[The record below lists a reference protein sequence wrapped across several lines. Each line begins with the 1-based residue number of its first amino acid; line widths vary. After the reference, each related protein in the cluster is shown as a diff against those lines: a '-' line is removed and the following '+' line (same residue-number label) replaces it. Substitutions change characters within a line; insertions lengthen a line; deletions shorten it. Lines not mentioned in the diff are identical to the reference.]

1 MEALKALTLT
11 IICTKFSLV
20 SKVLSF
26 YYTAV
31 FTGLYD
37 RSNWQFISQI
47 PAVAQRCS
55 QIFSRINRTT
65 PVLEFLFLKNCRP
78 QTWSFI
84 ENKTFRQGCFSV
96 NCVKFL
102 RTQFYKTP
110 SVVAYSCNT
119 LKKNKIILSSFS
131 SLRFAVGPSIN
142 DVRTS
147 LGIFGTPLPL
157 SRPAHIWLTI
167 PLPLSVWTQGWH
179 YLKYCNL

>member
-1 MEALKALTLT
+1 MEALKALILT
-11 IICTKFSLV
+11 IICTKFSQQSAFFL
-20 SKVLSF
+20 L
-26 YYTAV
+26 YCRIYRT
-31 FTGLYD
+31 LYD

-84 ENKTFRQGCFSV
+84 ENKAFRQECFPV
-96 NCVKFL
+96 NCVEFL
-102 RTQFYKTP
+102 KTQFYRTP
-110 SVVAYSCNT
+110 LVAYSYNT

-142 DVRTS
+142 DIRAS
-147 LGIFGTPLPL
+147 LEIFGTPLPL
-157 SRPAHIWLTI
+157 SRPVHIWLTT
-167 PLPLSVWTQGWH
+167 PLPLFARPQGWR
-179 YLKYCNL
+179 YLKHCNL